1 MRKQNKIYW
10 NNEWILGNEGNYHTI
25 SELYNAYV
33 KEVDSTISLNSF
45 RTHIKRKLKIGSNS
59 TWNDNEREWVAENYP
74 KLGGLKC
81 VEPFEKKFGKH
92 RTARAI
98 MAEARR
104 QGLLVE
110 EDVVVS
116 NRNYTRRVPIGTVVD
131 DGDGYLKIK
140 TGNGSSGWERY
151 HRYVYEKRYGTIPK
165 GHKIIFLDGNRRNYD
180 TDNMVAVPAS
190 YLAIMNNLKMKSQ
203 EPEITKTSIKWC
215 ELYEMLKNNYA
226 IES

>member
-1 MRKQNKIYW
+1 MKRSNISWNDGWIYE
-10 NNEWILGNEGNYHTI
+10 NAGNYHMTVD
-25 SELYNAYV
+25 LYKAYV
-33 KEVDSTISLNSF
+33 NEVDSTISYQAF
-45 RTHIKRKLKIGSNS
+45 RTHIKRKLKLGSNS
-59 TWNDNEREWVAENYP
+59 TWSENERKWVAENYP

-92 RTARAI
+92 RTATSI

-116 NRNYTRRVPIGTVVD
+116 NKNYTRRVPIGTIVD

-151 HRYVYEKRYGTIPK
+151 HRYLYKKRYGAIPK

-180 TDNMVAVPAS
+180 TDNMVAIPGS
-190 YLAIMNNLKMKSQ
+190 YLAIMNKLKLKSQ

-215 ELYEMLKNNYA
+215 ELYEILKKNYVV
-226 IES
+226 ES